1 MSALGMIAYL
11 VGALIVGAVM
21 TLVMSIFRS
30 VKKHDDFRSWRWM
43 SLFAVLAAVAP
54 YVYAEVRTK
63 MDGEGMKDAVDS
75 VFKSAKVNGKV
86 SYYKV
91 MKSDSTMAE
100 LIIVGKEKTTTNN
113 NESCVIKA
121 TLKHDP
127 KKGWKADSFE
137 FIDSF
142 DRGKDG
148 VTFPPYW

>member
-11 VGALIVGAVM
+11 VGAIIVGAVL
-21 TLVMSIFRS
+21 TIIMSIFRN
-30 VKKHDDFRSWRWM
+30 VKSHDDFRSWRWM
-43 SLFAVLAAVAP
+43 SLFAVLAALGP
-54 YVYAEVRTK
+54 YVYAEGRTK
-63 MDGEGMKDAVDS
+63 IEGEGMQDAVDA

-91 MKSDSTMAE
+91 MKSDAKSAK
-100 LIIVGKEKTTTNN
+100 LIIVGKEKTTTNDR
-113 NESCVIKA
+113 ESCVLMA

-137 FIDSF
+137 FVDSF

-148 VTFPPYW
+148 ITFPPYW